1 MHLRCYTGR
10 QGKSFLTSTVQPT
23 GKEARLGSI
32 DIVDYVPKVKVVD
45 ARSDADLGEPLSS
58 RSIWANAAKASFT
71 GSNTQHQRRFSPV
84 ELPID
89 ERWKGI
95 TIARVR
101 DSRTRELRK
110 EKRGPMVDRREREAR
125 AY

>member
-32 DIVDYVPKVKVVD
+32 DVVDYVPKVVD
-45 ARSDADLGEPLSS
+45 ARSDTDLGEPLSS
-58 RSIWANAAKASFT
+58 RSIWSNAAKASFA
-71 GSNTQHQRRFSPV
+71 GSNTQHQQRFSPV
-84 ELPID
+84 ELLID
-89 ERWKGI
+89 ERGKGI

-101 DSRTRELRK
+101 DLRTRELRK
-110 EKRGPMVDRREREAR
+110 EKGDQWWIEGEREAR
-125 AY
+125 SY